1 MKNKL
6 LKVSVLALAIILLL
20 QVGVLATIEKLTL
33 KMLTD
38 KDTYT
43 VGNKVVATVNWTEEM
58 ESAGFNVKYDADKLT
73 FVSLTDASGNK
84 LSDDFF
90 NAESAGFIS
99 FNWFT
104 IGTKA
109 SKMVFTFEAKAEGK
123 AVLKVEGASG
133 FGYTNENGELAS
145 PNEYDTTT
153 SGTKEITIVAK
164 VVEEKPEEQPEQ
176 KPTGGNNVTTQ
187 QPTDDKKNE
196 SINTN
201 VNTNKDTN
209 KNTSASTSTTNKKDN
224 TTASG
229 KMPQTGAENI
239 IFVIALIALV
249 GTIGFIKYRGLSD
262 I

>member
-1 MKNKL
+1 MRNKL
-6 LKVSVLALAIILLL
+6 LKVSVLVLTIILLL
-20 QVGVLATIEKLTL
+20 QAGVLATIEKLTL

-43 VGNKVVATVNWTEEM
+43 VGEKVVATVNWTEEM
-58 ESAGFNVKYDADKLT
+58 ESAGFNVKYDENKLT
-73 FVSLTDASGNK
+73 FVTLTDASGNK
-84 LSDDFF
+84 ISDDFL

-99 FNWFT
+99 FNWFSM
-104 IGTKA
+104 GTKA

-153 SGTKEITIVAK
+153 SGVKEITIVAK
-164 VVEEKPEEQPEQ
+164 AVEEQPEE
-176 KPTGGNNVTTQ
+176 Q
-187 QPTDDKKNE
+187 QPADDKKNE
-196 SINTN
+196 S
-201 VNTNKDTN
+201 VNTNIDT
-209 KNTSASTSTTNKKDN
+209 STSTTNKKDN

-239 IFVIALIALV
+239 IFVIALITLV
-249 GTIGFIKYRGLSD
+249 ATIGFIKYRSLSD